1 MPITDKFFAI
11 NIRKYLALGDDHE
24 AGEPALI
31 QLLSGFSCPKNPDVE
46 HFLKKNA
53 IEFTKKNQSVTYLV
67 FSKDNG
73 EMLGYFTLALK
84 PLTIRGETVSN
95 TTKRKLLR
103 VSELDVKS
111 DTYTMSAYLIA
122 QLGKNY
128 ADGRNREI
136 ARKELI
142 ELAWMII
149 EKTQY
154 MFGGMVTFLEAEKEE
169 KLLSF
174 YRDNSFSQFDTRQTA
189 SGTTEPHELV
199 QLLRLL

>member
-11 NIRKYLALGDDHE
+11 NIRKYLALGDDQE
-24 AGEPALI
+24 AGKPALVK
-31 QLLSGFSCPKNPDVE
+31 LLSGFSCPKNPDVE
-46 HFLKKNA
+46 RFLKNSA

-67 FSKDNG
+67 FSKANG

-84 PLTIRGETVSN
+84 PLTIRGETVSK

-103 VSELDVKS
+103 ISELDENS

-128 ADGRNREI
+128 TGGRDKEI
-136 ARKELI
+136 AGNTLI
-142 ELAWMII
+142 ELAWMMI
-149 EKTQY
+149 EKAQY
-154 MFGGMVTFLEAEKEE
+154 MFGGMVTFLEAENEE

-174 YRDNSFSQFDTRQTA
+174 YRGNRFLQFDTRQTT
-189 SGTTEPHELV
+189 SDTDESHELV
-199 QLLRLL
+199 QILRLL

>member
-128 ADGRNREI
+128 YRFTGITVSHSLIHVRLHREQQNRMSLCSCCACSNTI
-136 ARKELI
+136 
-142 ELAWMII
+142 
-149 EKTQY
+149 
-154 MFGGMVTFLEAEKEE
+154 
-169 KLLSF
+169 
-174 YRDNSFSQFDTRQTA
+174 
-189 SGTTEPHELV
+189 
-199 QLLRLL
+199 

>member
-1 MPITDKFFAI
+1 MSKESGCRTFF
-11 NIRKYLALGDDHE
+11 E
-24 AGEPALI
+24 
-31 QLLSGFSCPKNPDVE
+31 
-46 HFLKKNA
+46 KNA

-136 ARKELI
+136 AGKELI

-154 MFGGMVTFLEAEKEE
+154 MFGGMVTFLEKR
-169 KLLSF
+169 KNY
-174 YRDNSFSQFDTRQTA
+174 YRFTGITVSHSLI
-189 SGTTEPHELV
+189 HV
-199 QLLRLL
+199 RLHREQQNRMSLCSCCACSNTI

>member
-1 MPITDKFFAI
+1 MPKTDNFFAI
-11 NIRKYLALGDDHE
+11 NIRKYLALGDDRE
-24 AGEPALI
+24 AGEPALVK
-31 QLLSGFSCPKNPDVE
+31 LLSGFSCPKNPDVE
-46 HFLKKNA
+46 RFLKKSA

-67 FSKDNG
+67 FSKDSG

-103 VSELDVKS
+103 VSELDKDS

-128 ADGRNREI
+128 TSGRDKEI
-136 ARKELI
+136 SGSALI
-142 ELAWMII
+142 ELAWMMI

-154 MFGGMVTFLEAEKEE
+154 MFGGMVTFLEAENEE
-169 KLLSF
+169 RLLSF
-174 YRDNSFSQFDTRQTA
+174 YRDNRFSQFDTRQTA
-189 SGTTEPHELV
+189 SDTDESHELI